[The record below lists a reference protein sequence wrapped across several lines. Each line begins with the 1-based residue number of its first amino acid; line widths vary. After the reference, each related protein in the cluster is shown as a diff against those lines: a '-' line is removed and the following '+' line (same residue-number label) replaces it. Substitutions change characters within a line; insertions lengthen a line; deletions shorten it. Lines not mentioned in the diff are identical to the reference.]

1 MAIWDWIKSLF
12 STPSSVPADAPK
24 LGAANEAEL
33 STSLTRLHPG
43 EGGWITFQEARLLFS
58 PMDQDYAFGE
68 MDDVGK
74 SNLASFAA
82 RSEHRSSYS
91 FMPMEERV
99 YFTRM

>member
-24 LGAANEAEL
+24 LRAANEAEL

-43 EGGWITFQEARLLFS
+43 ESGWITFQEARLLFS
-58 PMDQDYAFGE
+58 PMDRDYAFGE

-74 SNLASFAA
+74 SKLASFAA
-82 RSEHRSSYS
+82 QSEHRSSYS

>member
-1 MAIWDWIKSLF
+1 MAIWDWIKSLL
-12 STPSSVPADAPK
+12 STPSSVPTDAPK
-24 LGAANEAEL
+24 LRAANEAEL
-33 STSLTRLHPG
+33 STSLTRLHRG
-43 EGGWITFQEARLLFS
+43 ESGWITFQEARLLFS
-58 PMDQDYAFGE
+58 PMDQHYAFGE

-99 YFTRM
+99 YFIRM

>member
-12 STPSSVPADAPK
+12 GTPPSVPADAPR
-24 LGAANEAEL
+24 LRAANEAEL
-33 STSLTRLHPG
+33 STSLTHLHPG
-43 EGGWITFQEARLLFS
+43 ESGWITFQEARLLFS
-58 PMDQDYAFGE
+58 PMEQEYAFGE
-68 MDDVGK
+68 MDEVGN
-74 SNLASFAA
+74 SNLALFAA